1 MSEQAALRDTAPP
14 EISKSLVTGLPGRTA
29 EQEFKQ

>member
-14 EISKSLVTGLPGRTA
+14 EISKSLVAGLPGRTA
-29 EQEFKQ
+29 EQEFK